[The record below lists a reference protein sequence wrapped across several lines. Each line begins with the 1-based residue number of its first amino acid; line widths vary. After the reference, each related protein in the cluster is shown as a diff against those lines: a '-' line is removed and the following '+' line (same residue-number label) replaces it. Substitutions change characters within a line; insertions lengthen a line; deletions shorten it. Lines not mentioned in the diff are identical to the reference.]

1 MRKAKLPIA
10 VFIVLIAVALVFAG
24 CVQTTSVTVNFDYPD
39 GSTASQ
45 VYQSDE
51 GSPIISEAPDAK
63 YIAGQHFTGWYLDKA
78 FAQPVKF
85 PYELAGIETLTL
97 YANYVAGYAVTLSGG
112 YGQAYATVPQTDPT
126 LTEAPDPGTSPS
138 GQTFMGWYLDSGL
151 TQAVTYPYTV
161 TSAGATFYASWQTL
175 DPNSAVISL
184 EGIGSN
190 GAQSAVFALNSQIN
204 ASDLN
209 PGTDSTGAT
218 FAGWYLDAAYTQPVT
233 FPYTVTGNATF
244 YAKWEEAGYT
254 VTFNTMGG
262 DPMPSRKLMVIPGS
276 GNMPDDEFIPT
287 REGYVFQG
295 WYQNEADALAGRR
308 KMSFPFTIRGDRTI
322 FAGWTEELD
331 PNEVQQFTSTKA
343 PYDAFKE
350 IFSRY
355 SEAVGWEEGMYSI
368 ALEADVEGGLITLHA
383 DVLQDGG
390 TGEFKP
396 NDLMFKVEKFDD
408 NTTFGIYITD
418 NRMFIDIGGENGLY
432 EITDIQSDYIA
443 AIIAEVPGLLDE
455 LLDSVDLSGLD
466 MLGGLEGVISIVF
479 GIFFDNARITR
490 TISNEEILEHPDKDP
505 ADLNALYTDYKIEIK
520 LNSFTSGIG
529 DLLQL
534 INLGSLLGFDLNLS
548 ALFAWLNEV
557 IPQYKVIFETE
568 FYSPDSN
575 PDATVASI
583 HPRIDVTYND
593 PENEETLGQPA
604 WNFGIA
610 SVTLG
615 DAVSDVEGF
624 LDFPDNVDAA
634 LEGTGTA
641 TEFSFTN
648 LQFDIDLT
656 LGTGKEG
663 ETLKKLDVGKL
674 IKVFTDTVEIPEGL
688 IVLEAD
694 FGYKLRAQVD
704 LDLDYDMIAS
714 GNFEDNNL
722 ILLELYP
729 LDQSG
734 EILVD
739 DNGDQQKAMG
749 IYYKEGKL
757 YISLSSLIPN
767 YWKANNI
774 VIDLGGV
781 PELIAKVVTTVR
793 GAIDDAL
800 FKDDGT
806 EGGTENVSVQG
817 LSATSANQLALA
829 DGGYQLS
836 PTLGSFIET
845 LCEVLAVPDG
855 VLEVN
860 GDRIVLN
867 VQKIANQ
874 QQVGEDGTPVFDD
887 EGNPVFVDND
897 IFDFIDRFM
906 GIAGQ
911 DPISDLIPDG
921 ISGKL
926 ELIFFEGGLKSID
939 ISGSI
944 APDDTQGI
952 NVGLSINNFLIGV
965 KDGELEARVEEG
977 IGDTENYTNNL
988 GELLGS
994 ALEGIDLNMN
1004 LALTFEAG
1012 QYNIG
1017 DFIAGLGLPQLI
1029 GIPLAWTFDNDFQM
1043 DLGLH
1048 VKVSLDKENP
1058 TNSMLAVEIIAN
1070 KDIYIGEYDD
1080 VQNEPIAAQKA
1091 GLLVGI
1097 YGFYD
1102 EEGVGHVAVDLSNII
1117 IAGIQ
1122 FPRLSAE
1129 LDFADL
1135 VFGLLDKLSF
1145 EIDGEQMKPGDIN
1158 LGFDLIDLLGG
1169 EETASYSSASGLSSS
1184 VLSTADIVENP
1195 GATLAET
1202 ELTDVGSI
1210 IVGLNSEALYASFSL
1225 AMIQKLLNAF
1235 EVSLGDI
1242 DLSSFNIKVD
1252 NLNLSRLDGITLEA
1266 SGTLMENKAPGA
1278 ASTDQNLNLKIALGT
1293 QDYPIA
1299 IGMTDDLKSDLTEKT
1314 SAIKNSLTEY
1324 REDIVALILQTVETS
1339 RIALEMDLHT
1349 IDSQMNL
1356 TQIINNI
1363 LASQGQRLNLPID
1376 LYIDTWNPVVTLV
1389 VEWDLDITE
1398 DGYIGSNAV
1407 INISLVYEGK
1417 ELIGVAL
1424 DKGDA
1429 ILKLDGL
1436 GLFNIN
1442 LTDSPLIKTLMTMI
1456 QNKITEAQGTELGE
1470 LIAGLLNTIDG
1481 SEQAIDVAALSED
1494 ISGTEGGD
1502 TSGDTSGDEGE
1513 TTPEKPVNPLEPWLQ
1528 ALLRSISANNTTLFV
1543 KLTTDIVDEVIRGLA
1558 GFSLG
1563 IDIGL
1568 GVELDVVDGKLLLDL
1583 AINDNI
1589 TLGAE
1594 LALAIGQDA
1603 VDKLML
1609 TQEEIAAGNHY
1620 TINVGT
1626 DASIIDGTSG
1636 ASIAKG
1642 LLDNLNLN
1650 LSLDIRNRTFET
1662 DGGFRY
1668 LRVSI
1673 EKVRTQKMLAN
1684 TGGKTAPAGTFLIT
1698 VGQVNE
1704 AQYNDTQ
1711 GGMDGLIYAVFDYN
1725 ASTISI
1731 YAKTGWIRVLSG
1743 LVDVGSILN
1752 DQNLNIKIGD
1762 NDGDGTIEANAGEGV
1777 IAMIGTLLDGLI
1789 SKLEN
1794 SVNGTTA
1801 EQPSSGSGSGSD
1813 SGSGSGSESEPPT
1826 PAEEEP
1832 APAEEG
1838 GLESELKSLFDDLD
1852 IMDLLAGGI
1861 DIKFNATGTFNADV
1875 AFDPYTVN
1883 KLIDDLMNK
1892 IFGSESVLDLSKLA
1906 PEMFTQHHLRNVNW
1920 SRDYGFWDDLAA
1932 CIKDDIIPDI
1942 VSSPTVVNAV
1952 GINLAPLL
1960 GMVGSTIDN
1969 ILKNILRPIVTTIL
1983 PMPVFNELNAGLNFV
1998 DGTLANI
2005 YITGY
2010 DRGVKD
2016 IYGPNGELY
2025 NSWTRDANNSMEIW
2039 IYNQFASVG
2048 ALGNVVAGSQAG
2060 IVDWGEIPETVVF
2073 EPYQYNTSNFSTFVS
2088 ENFAGKTARYQNGTR
2103 VVRSNVTFTFD
2114 GFEFGGQKYSGDVNT
2129 VFEKNPNLL
2138 FEMARARAAGTYNG
2152 DKLAITV
2159 AADFGGTLKREIKI
2173 NLEILSLA
2181 DKVENAG
2188 EYGGI
2193 VSVDDLTLHAYSAM
2207 PDFVTVHLADGTT
2220 RSIGTA
2226 AIANWSVT
2234 PADTVVN
2241 AIEGCEVDGT
2251 VSFTGGVTA
2260 PIKVKY
2266 LDSTVVK
2273 LVGSEGMTMVV
2284 DLYTLT
2290 KENTSIT
2297 AFTPE
2302 VLFFNYEDGSA
2313 AAVNVIGGQG
2323 GWTASEGLAAAL
2335 EKRANN
2341 PTDMSAIT
2349 GTVTGTIGEGVFAQ
2363 TVTIDVNIRTKVTQ
2377 LLQYDYF
2384 DAIQINPYDIYLAVL
2399 NRAENESASDL
2410 PSDKNVSA
2418 SVLPS
2423 TAVAYYEENGDSY
2436 SETVN
2441 ITTQITEA
2449 GFTFDDIRYNS
2460 TKQTTATVTLDKEK
2474 YGKYYYWQETGVKVN
2489 VVQNMITK
2497 VWFSDPDSATGYSS
2511 KLYIDPYV
2519 FFSYAED
2526 DWEGRYNAVF
2536 PSTALIE
2543 FANGETR
2550 ELPIRFP
2557 KYYGSEE
2564 MKEFAAMLDYDSFN
2578 DPVQLEIGF
2587 VTDSM
2592 KMTGAAAEAF
2602 EFRFKQTA
2610 NVFIEVEGNE
2620 IVRYNLAGTA
2630 GNEEATYKIDP
2641 VAVLLQGADPMP
2653 SSVEVIYSN
2662 GTFGTVNVFSWDL
2675 PQITSALLTDQKA
2688 NRTMTVTGQLTSDGM
2703 NPISVNVEFLKRYD
2717 MHIDPITFNP
2727 LSYRVVRDDQGYG
2740 YADHGDLLYDTV
2752 TVGFKDGTK
2761 VDVYKT
2767 DEDGNIV
2774 YENGQPVVIGQE
2786 DNIVYYSI
2794 NGVEW
2799 YTGGAS
2805 FGMNASNDNNVA
2817 EAILTD
2823 MYNSNAT
2830 PITVNVKLIKQEAEL
2845 AKADGSNMLRYD
2857 GNAYIMVMLEYDSV
2871 KGEFTA
2877 AFSNFTTKP
2886 VVAPG
2891 GGGNYNLNG
2900 QMLSVGAY
2908 IDGAKEVTYM
2918 DVLADI
2924 TFDEYTHTAL
2934 DSINVAFKAGTLG
2947 AFDVKNGSL
2956 DEALASEGQG
2966 GVKTYTAKVTIYDG
2980 DSTKVLENVEMPI
2993 YYVYDSSV
3001 ADSAEA
3007 Q

>member
-24 CVQTTSVTVNFDYPD
+24 CVHTTSVKVNFVYPD

-51 GSPIISEAPDAK
+51 GSPSISESPDAK
-63 YIAGQHFTGWYLDKA
+63 YIAGQHFTGWYLDQA
-78 FAQPVKF
+78 FTQSVTF
-85 PYELAGIETLTL
+85 PHSLADIETLTL

-112 YGQAYATVPQTDPT
+112 HGQAYATVPQTDPT
-126 LTEAPDPGTSPS
+126 LTEAPDPGISPS

-161 TSAGATFYASWQTL
+161 TSAGATFYASWQTV

-184 EGIGSN
+184 TGSK
-190 GAQSAVFALNSQIN
+190 GVQSATFALNSQIN
-204 ASDLN
+204 ESDLDH
-209 PGTDSTGAT
+209 GTDSTGAT
-218 FAGWYLDAAYTQPVT
+218 FAGWYLDAAYTQRVT

-295 WYQNEADALAGRR
+295 WYQSEADALAGRR
-308 KMSFPFTIRGDRTI
+308 KMSFPFGIRGDRTI

-408 NTTFGIYITD
+408 NTTFGIYISD

-443 AIIAEVPGLLDE
+443 AIIAEVPGLLE
-455 LLDSVDLSGLD
+455 GLLDSVDLSGLD

-490 TISNEEILEHPDKDP
+490 TISNEVILENPDEDP

-548 ALFAWLNEV
+548 ALFSWLNEV

-688 IVLEAD
+688 IVLESD

-714 GNFEDNNL
+714 GNFVDNNL

-734 EILVD
+734 NMDE
-739 DNGDQQKAMG
+739 DNKAMG

-757 YISLSSLIPN
+757 YVSLSSLIPN

-793 GAIDDAL
+793 TAIDDAL

-845 LCEVLAVPDG
+845 LCEVLAIPDG

-874 QQVGEDGTPVFDD
+874 QQVGEDGTPVVDD
-887 EGNPVFVDND
+887 EGNPVYVDND

-952 NVGLSINNFLIGV
+952 NIGLSINNFLIGV
-965 KDGELEARVEEG
+965 KDGELASRIDEG
-977 IGDTENYTNNL
+977 IGNEEVYTNNL
-988 GELLGS
+988 GELLSS

-1004 LALTFEAG
+1004 IQLTFDAG
-1012 QYNIG
+1012 TYNIG

-1029 GIPLAWTFDNDFQM
+1029 GIPLDWTFDSEFKM

-1058 TNSMLAVEIIAN
+1058 ANSMLAVEIIAN

-1102 EEGVGHVAVDLSNII
+1102 EGVGHVAVDLSNII

-1129 LDFADL
+1129 LDFANL
-1135 VFGLLDKLSF
+1135 VIGLLDKLSF
-1145 EIDGEQMKPGDIN
+1145 EIDGEQMTPGDIN
-1158 LGFDLIDLLGG
+1158 LEFNLSDLLGG

-1210 IVGLNSEALYASFSL
+1210 LVGLNSEALYASFSL

-1235 EVSLGDI
+1235 EVSLGEI

-1252 NLNLSRLDGITLEA
+1252 NLNLSRLDGITLEV
-1266 SGTLMENKAPGA
+1266 SGTLMEKQNVAPGE
-1278 ASTDQNLNLKIALGT
+1278 STDQNLELLIQLGT
-1293 QDYPIA
+1293 EDYPIA

-1376 LYIDTWNPVVTLV
+1376 LYLDTWDPVVTLV

-1456 QNKITEAQGTELGE
+1456 ENEITKAQGTELGE
-1470 LIAGLLNTIDG
+1470 LIDGLLNTIDG

-1502 TSGDTSGDEGE
+1502 TSGDTSGETGGGEGE
-1513 TTPEKPVNPLEPWLQ
+1513 TTPEKPTNPLTPWLQ

-1626 DASIIDGTSG
+1626 DASIIDGTNG
-1636 ASIAKG
+1636 TSIAKG

-1698 VGQVNE
+1698 VGQVN
-1704 AQYNDTQ
+1704 ADQYNDTQ

-1801 EQPSSGSGSGSD
+1801 EQPSSGS
-1813 SGSGSGSESEPPT
+1813 ESEPPT

-1838 GLESELKSLFDDLD
+1838 GLESELKSLFDSLD

-1892 IFGSESVLDLSKLA
+1892 IFGEGSILDLSQLA
-1906 PEMFTQHHLRNVNW
+1906 PDMFTQHHLRNVNW
-1920 SRDYGFWDDLAA
+1920 DRDGGFWDDLAA

-1969 ILKNILRPIVTTIL
+1969 ILKNILRPLVTTIL

-2016 IYGPNGELY
+2016 IKGPNGELY
-2025 NSWTRDANNSMEIW
+2025 NSWDRNSEHSMEIW

-2073 EPYQYNTSNFSTFVS
+2073 EPYQYNPGNFSTFVS
-2088 ENFAGKTARYQNGTR
+2088 ENFEGKTARYQNGTR
-2103 VVRSNVTFTFD
+2103 VVRSDVKFTFD
-2114 GFEFGGQKYSGDVNT
+2114 EFEFGGKKYSGDVNT
-2129 VFEKNPNLL
+2129 VLKGNTNLL

-2181 DKVENAG
+2181 DQVENAG

-2207 PDFVTVHLADGTT
+2207 PDYVTVHLADGTT

-2226 AIANWSVT
+2226 AIESWHVT
-2234 PADTVVN
+2234 PAETAVN
-2241 AIEGCEVDGT
+2241 AIKGCEVDGT
-2251 VSFTGGVTA
+2251 VTFTGGVTA
-2260 PIKVKY
+2260 PITVNY

-2273 LVGSEGMTMVV
+2273 LVGSEGLTMVV

-2313 AAVNVIGGQG
+2313 AAVKVNGGQG

-2335 EKRANN
+2335 AERANN

-2349 GTVTGTIGEGVFAQ
+2349 GTVTGTIGEGAFAQ

-2436 SETVN
+2436 SETVH

-2449 GFTFDDIRYNS
+2449 GFTFDDIRYDS
-2460 TKQTTATVTLDKEK
+2460 TDQTTATVTLDKEK
-2474 YGKYYYWQETGVKVN
+2474 YGKYYYWQETNVTVN
-2489 VVQNMITK
+2489 IVQNMITK

-2550 ELPIRFP
+2550 EMPIRFS
-2557 KYYGSEE
+2557 KYHSEKG
-2564 MKEFAAMLDYDSFN
+2564 MKEFAAMIDYDSFN
-2578 DPVQLEIGF
+2578 DPVEMEIGF

-2592 KMTGAAAEAF
+2592 KLTGAAAEAF
-2602 EFRFKQTA
+2602 EKRFKQTA

-2703 NPISVNVEFLKRYD
+2703 NPISVNVEFLTRYG

-2727 LSYRVVRDDQGYG
+2727 LSYRVVRDEGYG

-2752 TVGFKDGTK
+2752 TVGFKDGTQ

-2767 DEDGNIV
+2767 ENGNIV
-2774 YENGQPVVIGQE
+2774 YDENGQPVVDHQE
-2786 DNIVYYSI
+2786 DNIVYYVVE
-2794 NGVEW
+2794 GVEW
-2799 YTGGAS
+2799 ITGGAS

-2817 EAILTD
+2817 EAVLTD
-2823 MYNSNAT
+2823 MYNSSSV
-2830 PITVNVKLIKQEAEL
+2830 PVKINVEVDLIKQEVEL
-2845 AKADGSNMLRYD
+2845 AKADDSYMLRYD
-2857 GNAYIMVMLEYDSV
+2857 GNAYILVMLEYDSV
-2871 KGEFTA
+2871 KGEFTD

-2886 VVAPG
+2886 DVAPG
-2891 GGGNYNLNG
+2891 GGGNYYLKG
-2900 QMLSVGAY
+2900 QMLSVGVY

-2924 TFDEYTHTAL
+2924 TFDESTHTAL
-2934 DSINVAFKAGTLG
+2934 DSINVAFKAGKLG
-2947 AFDVKNGSL
+2947 AFDVKNGVYGSL

-2966 GVKTYTAKVTIYDG
+2966 GVKTYTAKVAIYDG
-2980 DSTKVLENVEMPI
+2980 NSTKVLDNVGMPI
-2993 YYVYDSSV
+2993 YYVYDSS
-3001 ADSAEA
+3001 ATDSAEA

>member
-1 MRKAKLPIA
+1 M
-10 VFIVLIAVALVFAG
+10 
-24 CVQTTSVTVNFDYPD
+24 
-39 GSTASQ
+39 
-45 VYQSDE
+45 
-51 GSPIISEAPDAK
+51 
-63 YIAGQHFTGWYLDKA
+63 
-78 FAQPVKF
+78 
-85 PYELAGIETLTL
+85 
-97 YANYVAGYAVTLSGG
+97 
-112 YGQAYATVPQTDPT
+112 
-126 LTEAPDPGTSPS
+126 
-138 GQTFMGWYLDSGL
+138 
-151 TQAVTYPYTV
+151 
-161 TSAGATFYASWQTL
+161 
-175 DPNSAVISL
+175 
-184 EGIGSN
+184 
-190 GAQSAVFALNSQIN
+190 
-204 ASDLN
+204 
-209 PGTDSTGAT
+209 
-218 FAGWYLDAAYTQPVT
+218 
-233 FPYTVTGNATF
+233 
-244 YAKWEEAGYT
+244 
-254 VTFNTMGG
+254 
-262 DPMPSRKLMVIPGS
+262 
-276 GNMPDDEFIPT
+276 
-287 REGYVFQG
+287 
-295 WYQNEADALAGRR
+295 
-308 KMSFPFTIRGDRTI
+308 
-322 FAGWTEELD
+322 
-331 PNEVQQFTSTKA
+331 
-343 PYDAFKE
+343 
-350 IFSRY
+350 
-355 SEAVGWEEGMYSI
+355 
-368 ALEADVEGGLITLHA
+368 
-383 DVLQDGG
+383 
-390 TGEFKP
+390 
-396 NDLMFKVEKFDD
+396 
-408 NTTFGIYITD
+408 
-418 NRMFIDIGGENGLY
+418 
-432 EITDIQSDYIA
+432 
-443 AIIAEVPGLLDE
+443 
-455 LLDSVDLSGLD
+455 
-466 MLGGLEGVISIVF
+466 
-479 GIFFDNARITR
+479 
-490 TISNEEILEHPDKDP
+490 
-505 ADLNALYTDYKIEIK
+505 
-520 LNSFTSGIG
+520 
-529 DLLQL
+529 
-534 INLGSLLGFDLNLS
+534 
-548 ALFAWLNEV
+548 
-557 IPQYKVIFETE
+557 
-568 FYSPDSN
+568 
-575 PDATVASI
+575 
-583 HPRIDVTYND
+583 
-593 PENEETLGQPA
+593 
-604 WNFGIA
+604 
-610 SVTLG
+610 
-615 DAVSDVEGF
+615 
-624 LDFPDNVDAA
+624 
-634 LEGTGTA
+634 
-641 TEFSFTN
+641 
-648 LQFDIDLT
+648 
-656 LGTGKEG
+656 
-663 ETLKKLDVGKL
+663 
-674 IKVFTDTVEIPEGL
+674 
-688 IVLEAD
+688 
-694 FGYKLRAQVD
+694 
-704 LDLDYDMIAS
+704 
-714 GNFEDNNL
+714 
-722 ILLELYP
+722 
-729 LDQSG
+729 
-734 EILVD
+734 
-739 DNGDQQKAMG
+739 
-749 IYYKEGKL
+749 
-757 YISLSSLIPN
+757 
-767 YWKANNI
+767 
-774 VIDLGGV
+774 
-781 PELIAKVVTTVR
+781 
-793 GAIDDAL
+793 
-800 FKDDGT
+800 
-806 EGGTENVSVQG
+806 
-817 LSATSANQLALA
+817 
-829 DGGYQLS
+829 
-836 PTLGSFIET
+836 
-845 LCEVLAVPDG
+845 AVPDG

-874 QQVGEDGTPVFDD
+874 QQVGEDGMPVYDD

-911 DPISDLIPDG
+911 DPISGLIPDG

-926 ELIFFEGGLKSID
+926 ELIFFEGGLKSVD

-1029 GIPLAWTFDNDFQM
+1029 GIPLDWTFDNDFLM

-1070 KDIYIGEYDD
+1070 KDIYIGEADY
-1080 VQNEPIAAQKA
+1080 AQRA
-1091 GLLVGI
+1091 GMLVGI

-1129 LDFADL
+1129 LDFASL
-1135 VFGLLDKLSF
+1135 VFGLLDQLSF
-1145 EIDGEQMKPGDIN
+1145 EIDGEQKKPGDIN
-1158 LGFDLIDLLGG
+1158 LKFNLSDLLGG

-1210 IVGLNSEALYASFSL
+1210 LVGLNSEALYASFSL

-1235 EVSLGDI
+1235 EVSLGEI
-1242 DLSSFNIKVD
+1242 DLSSFNINVD
-1252 NLNLSRLDGITLEA
+1252 NLNLSRLDGITLA
-1266 SGTLMENKAPGA
+1266 VSGTLMEKQNVAPGE
-1278 ASTDQNLNLKIALGT
+1278 STDQNLELLIQLGT
-1293 QDYPIA
+1293 EDYPIA

-1456 QNKITEAQGTELGE
+1456 ENKITEAQGTELGE
-1470 LIAGLLNTIDG
+1470 LIDGLLNTIDG

-1502 TSGDTSGDEGE
+1502 TSGDTSGETGGGEGE
-1513 TTPEKPVNPLEPWLQ
+1513 TTPEKPTNPLEPWLQ

-1626 DASIIDGTSG
+1626 DASIIDGTNG
-1636 ASIAKG
+1636 TSIAKG

-1662 DGGFRY
+1662 DNGFRY

-1892 IFGSESVLDLSKLA
+1892 IFGENSILDLSKLA

-1998 DGTLANI
+1998 YGTLANI

-2016 IYGPNGELY
+2016 IHGPNGELY
-2025 NSWTRDANNSMEIW
+2025 NSWERDANNSMEIW
-2039 IYNQFASVG
+2039 IYNQFSSVG

-2073 EPYQYNTSNFSTFVS
+2073 EPYQYNTGNFSTFVS
-2088 ENFAGKTARYQNGTR
+2088 ENFSGKTARYQNGTR
-2103 VVRSNVTFTFD
+2103 VVRSDVTFTFD
-2114 GFEFGGQKYSGDVNT
+2114 GFEFGGQKYSGNVNT
-2129 VFEKNPNLL
+2129 VLGDNPNLL

-2159 AADFGGTLKREIKI
+2159 MADFGGTLKREIKI

-2207 PDFVTVHLADGTT
+2207 PDYVTVHLADGTT

-2226 AIANWSVT
+2226 AIANWNVT
-2234 PADTVVN
+2234 PAETVVN
-2241 AIEGCEVDGT
+2241 AIEGCTVDGT
-2251 VSFTGGVTA
+2251 VTFTGGVTA
-2260 PIKVKY
+2260 PITVNY

-2273 LVGSEGMTMVV
+2273 LVGSEGLTMVV

-2313 AAVNVIGGQG
+2313 AAVKVNGGQG

-2335 EKRANN
+2335 AERANN

-2349 GTVTGTIGEGVFAQ
+2349 GTVTGTIGEGAFAQ

-2436 SETVN
+2436 SETVY

-2449 GFTFDDIRYNS
+2449 GFPFDSIRYD
-2460 TKQTTATVTLDKEK
+2460 TARQTTATVTLDKEK

-2564 MKEFAAMLDYDSFN
+2564 MKEFDAMLDYDSFN

-2592 KMTGAAAEAF
+2592 KMTGAAAETF
-2602 EFRFKQTA
+2602 EDRFLQTA

-2675 PQITSALLTDQKA
+2675 PQITSALLTDPDA

-2703 NPISVNVEFLKRYD
+2703 NPISVNVEFLTRYD
-2717 MHIDPITFNP
+2717 MQIDPITFNP

-2805 FGMNASNDNNVA
+2805 FGMNASDDNNEA

-2830 PITVNVKLIKQEAEL
+2830 PITVEVKLIKQEAEF
-2845 AKADGSNMLRYD
+2845 ATEADGSNMLRYD

-2924 TFDEYTHTAL
+2924 TFDEYTHT
-2934 DSINVAFKAGTLG
+2934 DVQSINVAFKAGTLG
-2947 AFDVKNGSL
+2947 AFDVKNGVYGSL
-2956 DEALASEGQG
+2956 DEALASEDQG
-2966 GVKTYTAKVTIYDG
+2966 GVKTYTAKVAIYDG
-2980 DSTKVLENVEMPI
+2980 DSKKVLENVEMPI

>member
-63 YIAGQHFTGWYLDKA
+63 YIAGQHFTGWYLDEA

-161 TSAGATFYASWQTL
+161 TSAGATFYASWQTV

-184 EGIGSN
+184 EGSK
-190 GAQSAVFALNSQIN
+190 GAVVATFALNSQIN

-218 FAGWYLDAAYTQPVT
+218 FAGWYLDAACTQPVT

-432 EITDIQSDYIA
+432 EITDVQSDYIA

-490 TISNEEILEHPDKDP
+490 TISNEEILEKPDEDP

-704 LDLDYDMIAS
+704 LDLDYDITNDMIES

-734 EILVD
+734 NMDE
-739 DNGDQQKAMG
+739 DNKAMG
-749 IYYKEGKL
+749 IYYKDRKL

-781 PELIAKVVTTVR
+781 PELIAKVVTTVKT
-793 GAIDDAL
+793 AIDDAV

-836 PTLGSFIET
+836 PTLGSFVET
-845 LCEVLAVPDG
+845 LCEVLAIPDG

-874 QQVGEDGTPVFDD
+874 QQVGEDGTPVVDD
-887 EGNPVFVDND
+887 EGKPVYVDND

-926 ELIFFEGGLKSID
+926 EFVFFEGGLKSVD

-1004 LALTFEAG
+1004 LALTFDAG

-1017 DFIAGLGLPQLI
+1017 DFIAGLGLTQLI
-1029 GIPLAWTFDNDFQM
+1029 GIPLDWTFDNDFQM

-1070 KDIYIGEYDD
+1070 KDIYIGEADY
-1080 VQNEPIAAQKA
+1080 AQRA

-1122 FPRLSAE
+1122 FPKLSAE

-1135 VFGLLDKLSF
+1135 VFGLLDQLSF
-1145 EIDGEQMKPGDIN
+1145 EIDGEQMTPGDIN
-1158 LGFDLIDLLGG
+1158 LGFNLIDLLGG

-1210 IVGLNSEALYASFSL
+1210 LVGLNSEALYASFSL
-1225 AMIQKLLNAF
+1225 AMIQELLNAF
-1235 EVSLGDI
+1235 EVSLGKI

-1252 NLNLSRLDGITLEA
+1252 NLNLSRLDGITLA
-1266 SGTLMENKAPGA
+1266 VSGTLMEKQNVAPGE
-1278 ASTDQNLNLKIALGT
+1278 STDQNLELLIQLGT
-1293 QDYPIA
+1293 EDYPIA
-1299 IGMTDDLKSDLTEKT
+1299 IGMTDDLKSYLTEKT

-1407 INISLVYEGK
+1407 INVSLVYEGK

-1456 QNKITEAQGTELGE
+1456 ENKITEAQGTELGE
-1470 LIAGLLNTIDG
+1470 LIDGLLNTIDG

-1494 ISGTEGGD
+1494 TSGTEGGD
-1502 TSGDTSGDEGE
+1502 TSGDTSGETGGGEGE
-1513 TTPEKPVNPLEPWLQ
+1513 TTPEKPTNPLEPWLQ

-1594 LALAIGQDA
+1594 LELAIGQDA

-1609 TQEEIAAGNHY
+1609 TQEEIDADKHY

-1662 DGGFRY
+1662 DNGFRY

-1698 VGQVNE
+1698 VGQVN
-1704 AQYNDTQ
+1704 ADQYNDTQ

-1777 IAMIGTLLDGLI
+1777 IGMIGTLLDGLI
-1789 SKLEN
+1789 SDLEDN
-1794 SVNGTTA
+1794 VNGTTT
-1801 EQPSSGSGSGSD
+1801 EQPGSGSGSGSD
-1813 SGSGSGSESEPPT
+1813 SGSGSGSGSGSESEPPT

-1838 GLESELKSLFDDLD
+1838 GLDLSELKSLFDNLD

-1892 IFGSESVLDLSKLA
+1892 IFGSESILDLSQLA
-1906 PEMFTQHHLRNVNW
+1906 PDMFKQHHLRNVNW
-1920 SRDYGFWDDLAA
+1920 DRDGGFWDDLAA

-2010 DRGVKD
+2010 DRGVKE

-2073 EPYQYNTSNFSTFVS
+2073 EPYQYNTGNFSTFVS

-2114 GFEFGGQKYSGDVNT
+2114 EFEFGGQTYSGDVNT
-2129 VFEKNPNLL
+2129 VLDDNKDLL

-2181 DKVENAG
+2181 DQVENAG
-2188 EYGGI
+2188 EHGGI

-2226 AIANWSVT
+2226 AIERWNVT
-2234 PADTVVN
+2234 PPATEVN
-2241 AIEGCEVDGT
+2241 AIEGCEFDGT
-2251 VSFTGGVTA
+2251 VTFTGGVTA
-2260 PIKVKY
+2260 PITVKY

-2273 LVGSEGMTMVV
+2273 LVGSEDMTMVV

-2313 AAVNVIGGQG
+2313 AAVKVNG
-2323 GWTASEGLAAAL
+2323 GWKASEGLADAL
-2335 EKRANN
+2335 AERANN

-2349 GTVTGTIGEGVFAQ
+2349 GTVTGTIGEGAFAQ
-2363 TVTIDVNIRTKVTQ
+2363 TVTINVNIRTKVTQ

-2384 DAIQINPYDIYLAVL
+2384 DAIQINPYDIYLAEL
-2399 NRAENESASDL
+2399 NRAENENAS
-2410 PSDKNVSA
+2410 VSA

-2460 TKQTTATVTLDKEK
+2460 TDQTTATVTLDKEK
-2474 YGKYYYWQETGVKVN
+2474 YGKYYYWEEKGVKVN
-2489 VVQNMITK
+2489 IVQNMITK

-2550 ELPIRFP
+2550 ELPIRF
-2557 KYYGSEE
+2557 SEYKSEKGMQAFAE
-2564 MKEFAAMLDYDSFN
+2564 MIDYDSFN
-2578 DPVQLEIGF
+2578 DPVEMEIGF

-2767 DEDGNIV
+2767 DENGNIV

-2805 FGMNASNDNNVA
+2805 FGTNASDDNNVA
-2817 EAILTD
+2817 EAVLTD

-2830 PITVNVKLIKQEAEL
+2830 PITVNVKLIKQEVEL
-2845 AKADGSNMLRYD
+2845 ATEDGRNMLRYD

-2924 TFDEYTHTAL
+2924 TFDEYTHT
-2934 DSINVAFKAGTLG
+2934 DVQSINVAFKAGKLG
-2947 AFDVKNGSL
+2947 AFDVKNGVYGSL
-2956 DEALASEGQG
+2956 DEALASEDQG

-2980 DSTKVLENVEMPI
+2980 DSKKVLENVEMPI

>member
-1 MRKAKLPIA
+1 M
-10 VFIVLIAVALVFAG
+10 
-24 CVQTTSVTVNFDYPD
+24 
-39 GSTASQ
+39 
-45 VYQSDE
+45 
-51 GSPIISEAPDAK
+51 
-63 YIAGQHFTGWYLDKA
+63 
-78 FAQPVKF
+78 
-85 PYELAGIETLTL
+85 
-97 YANYVAGYAVTLSGG
+97 
-112 YGQAYATVPQTDPT
+112 
-126 LTEAPDPGTSPS
+126 
-138 GQTFMGWYLDSGL
+138 
-151 TQAVTYPYTV
+151 
-161 TSAGATFYASWQTL
+161 
-175 DPNSAVISL
+175 
-184 EGIGSN
+184 
-190 GAQSAVFALNSQIN
+190 
-204 ASDLN
+204 
-209 PGTDSTGAT
+209 
-218 FAGWYLDAAYTQPVT
+218 
-233 FPYTVTGNATF
+233 
-244 YAKWEEAGYT
+244 
-254 VTFNTMGG
+254 
-262 DPMPSRKLMVIPGS
+262 
-276 GNMPDDEFIPT
+276 
-287 REGYVFQG
+287 
-295 WYQNEADALAGRR
+295 
-308 KMSFPFTIRGDRTI
+308 
-322 FAGWTEELD
+322 
-331 PNEVQQFTSTKA
+331 
-343 PYDAFKE
+343 
-350 IFSRY
+350 
-355 SEAVGWEEGMYSI
+355 
-368 ALEADVEGGLITLHA
+368 
-383 DVLQDGG
+383 
-390 TGEFKP
+390 
-396 NDLMFKVEKFDD
+396 
-408 NTTFGIYITD
+408 
-418 NRMFIDIGGENGLY
+418 
-432 EITDIQSDYIA
+432 
-443 AIIAEVPGLLDE
+443 
-455 LLDSVDLSGLD
+455 
-466 MLGGLEGVISIVF
+466 
-479 GIFFDNARITR
+479 
-490 TISNEEILEHPDKDP
+490 
-505 ADLNALYTDYKIEIK
+505 
-520 LNSFTSGIG
+520 
-529 DLLQL
+529 
-534 INLGSLLGFDLNLS
+534 
-548 ALFAWLNEV
+548 
-557 IPQYKVIFETE
+557 
-568 FYSPDSN
+568 
-575 PDATVASI
+575 
-583 HPRIDVTYND
+583 
-593 PENEETLGQPA
+593 
-604 WNFGIA
+604 
-610 SVTLG
+610 
-615 DAVSDVEGF
+615 
-624 LDFPDNVDAA
+624 
-634 LEGTGTA
+634 
-641 TEFSFTN
+641 
-648 LQFDIDLT
+648 
-656 LGTGKEG
+656 
-663 ETLKKLDVGKL
+663 
-674 IKVFTDTVEIPEGL
+674 
-688 IVLEAD
+688 
-694 FGYKLRAQVD
+694 
-704 LDLDYDMIAS
+704 
-714 GNFEDNNL
+714 
-722 ILLELYP
+722 
-729 LDQSG
+729 
-734 EILVD
+734 
-739 DNGDQQKAMG
+739 
-749 IYYKEGKL
+749 
-757 YISLSSLIPN
+757 
-767 YWKANNI
+767 
-774 VIDLGGV
+774 
-781 PELIAKVVTTVR
+781 
-793 GAIDDAL
+793 
-800 FKDDGT
+800 
-806 EGGTENVSVQG
+806 
-817 LSATSANQLALA
+817 
-829 DGGYQLS
+829 
-836 PTLGSFIET
+836 
-845 LCEVLAVPDG
+845 
-855 VLEVN
+855 
-860 GDRIVLN
+860 
-867 VQKIANQ
+867 
-874 QQVGEDGTPVFDD
+874 
-887 EGNPVFVDND
+887 
-897 IFDFIDRFM
+897 
-906 GIAGQ
+906 
-911 DPISDLIPDG
+911 
-921 ISGKL
+921 
-926 ELIFFEGGLKSID
+926 
-939 ISGSI
+939 
-944 APDDTQGI
+944 
-952 NVGLSINNFLIGV
+952 
-965 KDGELEARVEEG
+965 
-977 IGDTENYTNNL
+977 
-988 GELLGS
+988 
-994 ALEGIDLNMN
+994 
-1004 LALTFEAG
+1004 
-1012 QYNIG
+1012 
-1017 DFIAGLGLPQLI
+1017 
-1029 GIPLAWTFDNDFQM
+1029 
-1043 DLGLH
+1043 
-1048 VKVSLDKENP
+1048 
-1058 TNSMLAVEIIAN
+1058 
-1070 KDIYIGEYDD
+1070 
-1080 VQNEPIAAQKA
+1080 
-1091 GLLVGI
+1091 
-1097 YGFYD
+1097 
-1102 EEGVGHVAVDLSNII
+1102 
-1117 IAGIQ
+1117 
-1122 FPRLSAE
+1122 
-1129 LDFADL
+1129 
-1135 VFGLLDKLSF
+1135 
-1145 EIDGEQMKPGDIN
+1145 
-1158 LGFDLIDLLGG
+1158 
-1169 EETASYSSASGLSSS
+1169 
-1184 VLSTADIVENP
+1184 
-1195 GATLAET
+1195 
-1202 ELTDVGSI
+1202 
-1210 IVGLNSEALYASFSL
+1210 
-1225 AMIQKLLNAF
+1225 
-1235 EVSLGDI
+1235 
-1242 DLSSFNIKVD
+1242 
-1252 NLNLSRLDGITLEA
+1252 
-1266 SGTLMENKAPGA
+1266 
-1278 ASTDQNLNLKIALGT
+1278 
-1293 QDYPIA
+1293 
-1299 IGMTDDLKSDLTEKT
+1299 
-1314 SAIKNSLTEY
+1314 
-1324 REDIVALILQTVETS
+1324 ILQTVETS

-1407 INISLVYEGK
+1407 INVSLVYEGK

-1442 LTDSPLIKTLMTMI
+1442 LTGSPLIKTLMTMI
-1456 QNKITEAQGTELGE
+1456 ENEITKAQGTELGE
-1470 LIAGLLNTIDG
+1470 LIDGLLNTIDG

-1494 ISGTEGGD
+1494 ASGTEGGD
-1502 TSGDTSGDEGE
+1502 TSGDTSGETGGGEGE
-1513 TTPEKPVNPLEPWLQ
+1513 TTPEKPTNPLEPWLQ

-1609 TQEEIAAGNHY
+1609 TQEEINAGNHY

-1626 DASIIDGTSG
+1626 DASIIDGTDG

-1704 AQYNDTQ
+1704 AQYKDTQ

-1777 IAMIGTLLDGLI
+1777 IGMIGTLLDGLI
-1789 SKLEN
+1789 SDLEN
-1794 SVNGTTA
+1794 SVNGTTT
-1801 EQPSSGSGSGSD
+1801 EQPSSGSDGG
-1813 SGSGSGSESEPPT
+1813 SGSGSGSETTT

-1838 GLESELKSLFDDLD
+1838 GLDLSELKSLFDSLD

-1892 IFGSESVLDLSKLA
+1892 IFGENSILDLSQLA

-1920 SRDYGFWDDLAA
+1920 DRDRGFWDDLAA
-1932 CIKDDIIPDI
+1932 CIKDDMIPDI
-1942 VSSPTVVNAV
+1942 VSSSTVVNAV

-2016 IYGPNGELY
+2016 IHGPNDELY
-2025 NSWTRDANNSMEIW
+2025 NSWDRDANNSMEIW

-2073 EPYQYNTSNFSTFVS
+2073 EPYQYNTGNFSTFVS

-2103 VVRSNVTFTFD
+2103 VVRSDVTFTFD
-2114 GFEFGGQKYSGDVNT
+2114 GFEFNGQRYDASDGSVQQVLTD
-2129 VFEKNPNLL
+2129 NPNLL

-2159 AADFGGTLKREIKI
+2159 TADFGGTLRREIKI

-2181 DKVENAG
+2181 DQVENAG
-2188 EYGGI
+2188 DHGGI
-2193 VSVDDLTLHAYSAM
+2193 VSVDGLTLHAYSAM

-2226 AIANWSVT
+2226 AIASWNVT
-2234 PADTVVN
+2234 PAETVVN
-2241 AIEGCEVDGT
+2241 AIEGCEVNGT

-2260 PIKVKY
+2260 PITVNY

-2323 GWTASEGLAAAL
+2323 GWEASEGLAAAL
-2335 EKRANN
+2335 AERANN

-2349 GTVTGTIGEGVFAQ
+2349 GTVTGTIGKGAFAQ
-2363 TVTIDVNIRTKVTQ
+2363 TVTINVNIRTKVTQ

-2384 DAIQINPYDIYLAVL
+2384 DAIQINPYDIYLAEL
-2399 NRAENESASDL
+2399 NRAENENAS
-2410 PSDKNVSA
+2410 VSA

-2436 SETVN
+2436 SETVY
-2441 ITTQITEA
+2441 ITTQITES
-2449 GFTFDDIRYNS
+2449 GFTFDDIRYDS
-2460 TKQTTATVTLDKEK
+2460 TKQTSATVTLDKEK
-2474 YGKYYYWQETGVKVN
+2474 YGKYYYWQETNVTVN

-2511 KLYIDPYV
+2511 TLSIDPYV
-2519 FFSYAED
+2519 FFSYAAD

-2550 ELPIRFP
+2550 ELPIRF
-2557 KYYGSEE
+2557 SEYKSEKGMQAFAE
-2564 MKEFAAMLDYDSFN
+2564 MIDYDSFN
-2578 DPVQLEIGF
+2578 DPVEMEIGF

-2592 KMTGAAAEAF
+2592 KMTGAAAETF
-2602 EFRFKQTA
+2602 EDRFLQKA

-2675 PQITSALLTDQKA
+2675 PQITSALLTDEDA

-2703 NPISVNVEFLKRYD
+2703 NPISVNVEFLTRYD

-2752 TVGFKDGTK
+2752 TVGFKDGTQ

-2774 YENGQPVVIGQE
+2774 YDENDQPIVIGQE

-2805 FGMNASNDNNVA
+2805 FGMNASDDNNVA
-2817 EAILTD
+2817 EAVLTD

-2830 PITVNVKLIKQEAEL
+2830 PITVNVKLIKQEVEL

-2857 GNAYIMVMLEYDSV
+2857 GNAYILVMLKYDSV
-2871 KGEFTA
+2871 KGEFTD

-2956 DEALASEGQG
+2956 DDALASEGQG

-2980 DSTKVLENVEMPI
+2980 DSTKVLVDVEMPI

>member
-1 MRKAKLPIA
+1 M
-10 VFIVLIAVALVFAG
+10 
-24 CVQTTSVTVNFDYPD
+24 
-39 GSTASQ
+39 
-45 VYQSDE
+45 
-51 GSPIISEAPDAK
+51 
-63 YIAGQHFTGWYLDKA
+63 
-78 FAQPVKF
+78 
-85 PYELAGIETLTL
+85 
-97 YANYVAGYAVTLSGG
+97 
-112 YGQAYATVPQTDPT
+112 
-126 LTEAPDPGTSPS
+126 
-138 GQTFMGWYLDSGL
+138 
-151 TQAVTYPYTV
+151 
-161 TSAGATFYASWQTL
+161 
-175 DPNSAVISL
+175 
-184 EGIGSN
+184 
-190 GAQSAVFALNSQIN
+190 
-204 ASDLN
+204 
-209 PGTDSTGAT
+209 
-218 FAGWYLDAAYTQPVT
+218 
-233 FPYTVTGNATF
+233 
-244 YAKWEEAGYT
+244 
-254 VTFNTMGG
+254 
-262 DPMPSRKLMVIPGS
+262 
-276 GNMPDDEFIPT
+276 
-287 REGYVFQG
+287 
-295 WYQNEADALAGRR
+295 
-308 KMSFPFTIRGDRTI
+308 
-322 FAGWTEELD
+322 
-331 PNEVQQFTSTKA
+331 
-343 PYDAFKE
+343 
-350 IFSRY
+350 
-355 SEAVGWEEGMYSI
+355 
-368 ALEADVEGGLITLHA
+368 
-383 DVLQDGG
+383 
-390 TGEFKP
+390 
-396 NDLMFKVEKFDD
+396 
-408 NTTFGIYITD
+408 
-418 NRMFIDIGGENGLY
+418 
-432 EITDIQSDYIA
+432 
-443 AIIAEVPGLLDE
+443 
-455 LLDSVDLSGLD
+455 
-466 MLGGLEGVISIVF
+466 
-479 GIFFDNARITR
+479 
-490 TISNEEILEHPDKDP
+490 
-505 ADLNALYTDYKIEIK
+505 
-520 LNSFTSGIG
+520 
-529 DLLQL
+529 
-534 INLGSLLGFDLNLS
+534 
-548 ALFAWLNEV
+548 
-557 IPQYKVIFETE
+557 
-568 FYSPDSN
+568 
-575 PDATVASI
+575 
-583 HPRIDVTYND
+583 
-593 PENEETLGQPA
+593 
-604 WNFGIA
+604 
-610 SVTLG
+610 
-615 DAVSDVEGF
+615 
-624 LDFPDNVDAA
+624 
-634 LEGTGTA
+634 
-641 TEFSFTN
+641 
-648 LQFDIDLT
+648 
-656 LGTGKEG
+656 
-663 ETLKKLDVGKL
+663 
-674 IKVFTDTVEIPEGL
+674 
-688 IVLEAD
+688 
-694 FGYKLRAQVD
+694 
-704 LDLDYDMIAS
+704 
-714 GNFEDNNL
+714 
-722 ILLELYP
+722 
-729 LDQSG
+729 
-734 EILVD
+734 
-739 DNGDQQKAMG
+739 
-749 IYYKEGKL
+749 
-757 YISLSSLIPN
+757 
-767 YWKANNI
+767 
-774 VIDLGGV
+774 
-781 PELIAKVVTTVR
+781 
-793 GAIDDAL
+793 
-800 FKDDGT
+800 
-806 EGGTENVSVQG
+806 
-817 LSATSANQLALA
+817 
-829 DGGYQLS
+829 
-836 PTLGSFIET
+836 
-845 LCEVLAVPDG
+845 
-855 VLEVN
+855 
-860 GDRIVLN
+860 
-867 VQKIANQ
+867 
-874 QQVGEDGTPVFDD
+874 
-887 EGNPVFVDND
+887 
-897 IFDFIDRFM
+897 
-906 GIAGQ
+906 
-911 DPISDLIPDG
+911 
-921 ISGKL
+921 
-926 ELIFFEGGLKSID
+926 
-939 ISGSI
+939 
-944 APDDTQGI
+944 
-952 NVGLSINNFLIGV
+952 
-965 KDGELEARVEEG
+965 
-977 IGDTENYTNNL
+977 
-988 GELLGS
+988 
-994 ALEGIDLNMN
+994 
-1004 LALTFEAG
+1004 
-1012 QYNIG
+1012 
-1017 DFIAGLGLPQLI
+1017 
-1029 GIPLAWTFDNDFQM
+1029 
-1043 DLGLH
+1043 
-1048 VKVSLDKENP
+1048 
-1058 TNSMLAVEIIAN
+1058 
-1070 KDIYIGEYDD
+1070 
-1080 VQNEPIAAQKA
+1080 
-1091 GLLVGI
+1091 
-1097 YGFYD
+1097 
-1102 EEGVGHVAVDLSNII
+1102 
-1117 IAGIQ
+1117 
-1122 FPRLSAE
+1122 
-1129 LDFADL
+1129 
-1135 VFGLLDKLSF
+1135 
-1145 EIDGEQMKPGDIN
+1145 
-1158 LGFDLIDLLGG
+1158 
-1169 EETASYSSASGLSSS
+1169 
-1184 VLSTADIVENP
+1184 
-1195 GATLAET
+1195 
-1202 ELTDVGSI
+1202 TDVGSI
-1210 IVGLNSEALYASFSL
+1210 LVGLNSEALYASFSL
-1225 AMIQKLLNAF
+1225 AMIQRLLDAF
-1235 EVSLGDI
+1235 DVSLGEI
-1242 DLSSFNIKVD
+1242 DLSSFDIFVD
-1252 NLNLSRLDGITLEA
+1252 NLNLSRLDGITLA
-1266 SGTLMENKAPGA
+1266 VSGTLMKKQNVATGE
-1278 ASTDQNLNLKIALGT
+1278 STDQNLELLIKLGT
-1293 QDYPIA
+1293 EDYPVA
-1299 IGMTDDLKSDLTEKT
+1299 IGMTDDLKSYLTEKT

-1324 REDIVALILQTVETS
+1324 REDLVALILQTVETS
-1339 RIALEMDLHT
+1339 RLALEMDLHT

-1398 DGYIGSNAV
+1398 DGNIGSNAV

-1442 LTDSPLIKTLMTMI
+1442 LSDSPLIKTLMTMI
-1456 QNKITEAQGTELGE
+1456 QNMIIKAQGTELGE
-1470 LIAGLLNTIDG
+1470 LIDGLLNTIDG

-1502 TSGDTSGDEGE
+1502 TSGDTSGETGGDEGE
-1513 TTPEKPVNPLEPWLQ
+1513 TTPEEPATNPLTPWIQ
-1528 ALLRSISANNTTLFV
+1528 ALLKSISANNTTLFV

-1609 TQEEIAAGNHY
+1609 TQEEIDAGRHY

-1636 ASIAKG
+1636 KSIAKG

-1698 VGQVNE
+1698 VGQVN
-1704 AQYNDTQ
+1704 ADQYNDTQ

-1777 IAMIGTLLDGLI
+1777 IGMIGTLLDGLI
-1789 SKLEN
+1789 SKLED

-1801 EQPSSGSGSGSD
+1801 EQPSSGSGSGSGSGSD

-1838 GLESELKSLFDDLD
+1838 GLESELKSLFDNLD

-1892 IFGSESVLDLSKLA
+1892 IFGEGSILDLSQLA
-1906 PEMFTQHHLRNVNW
+1906 PDMFTQHHLRNVNW

-1932 CIKDDIIPDI
+1932 CIKNDMIPDI

-2016 IYGPNGELY
+2016 IKGPNGEVY
-2025 NSWTRDANNSMEIW
+2025 NSWERSADNSMEIW

-2073 EPYQYNTSNFSTFVS
+2073 EPYQYKPGNFSTFVS

-2114 GFEFGGQKYSGDVNT
+2114 EFEFGGKKYSGDVNK
-2129 VFEKNPNLL
+2129 VLGDNPNLL
-2138 FEMARARAAGTYNG
+2138 FEMARARAADTYNG

-2159 AADFGGTLKREIKI
+2159 TADFGGTLKREIKI

-2181 DKVENAG
+2181 DQVENAG
-2188 EYGGI
+2188 DYGGI

-2207 PDFVTVHLADGTT
+2207 PDYVTVHLADGTT

-2226 AIANWSVT
+2226 AIARWSVT
-2234 PADTVVN
+2234 PAETVVN
-2241 AIEGCEVDGT
+2241 AIEGCTVDGT
-2251 VSFTGGVTA
+2251 VTFTGGVAA
-2260 PIKVKY
+2260 PITVNY

-2273 LVGSEGMTMVV
+2273 LVGSEGLTMVV

-2313 AAVNVIGGQG
+2313 AAVKVNGGQG

-2335 EKRANN
+2335 AERANN

-2349 GTVTGTIGEGVFAQ
+2349 GTVTGTIGEDAFAQ
-2363 TVTIDVNIRTKVTQ
+2363 TVTIDVNIRTKVKK

-2384 DAIQINPYDIYLAVL
+2384 NAIQINPYDIYLAAL
-2399 NRAENESASDL
+2399 NRDKNESASV
-2410 PSDKNVSA
+2410 DKNENA

-2423 TAVAYYEENGDSY
+2423 TAVAYYEEDGDSY
-2436 SETVN
+2436 SETVH

-2449 GFTFDDIRYNS
+2449 GFTFDDIRYDS

-2474 YGKYYYWQETGVKVN
+2474 YGKYYYWQETNVTVN

-2550 ELPIRFP
+2550 ELPIRF
-2557 KYYGSEE
+2557 SEYNSAE
-2564 MKEFAAMLDYDSFN
+2564 GMKKFAAMIDYDSFN
-2578 DPVQLEIGF
+2578 DPVQMEIGF

-2592 KMTGAAAEAF
+2592 KMTGKAAEDF
-2602 EFRFKQTA
+2602 ETRFLQKA

-2675 PQITSALLTDQKA
+2675 PQITSALLTDKDA

-2703 NPISVNVEFLKRYD
+2703 NPISVNVEFLTRYE

-2752 TVGFKDGTK
+2752 TVGFKDGTQ

-2774 YENGQPVVIGQE
+2774 YDENGQPVVDHQE
-2786 DNIVYYSI
+2786 DNIVYYVVE
-2794 NGVEW
+2794 GVEW

-2805 FGMNASNDNNVA
+2805 FGMNASDDNNVA
-2817 EAILTD
+2817 EAVLTD

-2830 PITVNVKLIKQEAEL
+2830 PIIVNVNLKKQNVEL
-2845 AKADGSNMLRYD
+2845 ATEADGSNMLRYG
-2857 GNAYIMVMLEYDSV
+2857 GNAYILVMLEYDSV
-2871 KGEFTA
+2871 KKEFTA

-2886 VVAPG
+2886 DVEPG
-2891 GGGNYNLNG
+2891 GTGNYCLNG
-2900 QMLSVGAY
+2900 QMLSVGVH

-2924 TFDEYTHTAL
+2924 TFDEYTHT
-2934 DSINVAFKAGTLG
+2934 DVQSINEAFKEGTLG
-2947 AFDVKNGSL
+2947 AFDVNNGVYGSL

-2966 GVKTYTAKVTIYDG
+2966 GVKAYTAHVTIKDG
-2980 DSTKVLENVEMPI
+2980 NSTPVLTNVEMPI

-3001 ADSAEA
+3001 TDSAEA

>member
-63 YIAGQHFTGWYLDKA
+63 YIAGQHFTGWYLDQA
-78 FAQPVKF
+78 FTQSVKF
-85 PYELAGIETLTL
+85 PHSLADTETLTL

-112 YGQAYATVPQTDPT
+112 HGQAYATVPQTDPT

-161 TSAGATFYASWQTL
+161 TSAGATFYASWQTV

-184 EGIGSN
+184 IIGSN
-190 GAQSAVFALNSQIN
+190 SVTVATFALNSQIN
-204 ASDLN
+204 ASDLDH
-209 PGTDSTGAT
+209 GTDATGAT

-322 FAGWTEELD
+322 YAGWTEELD

-466 MLGGLEGVISIVF
+466 MLGGLEGIISIVF

-490 TISNEEILEHPDKDP
+490 TISNEVILENPDKDP

-593 PENEETLGQPA
+593 PDNEETLGQPA

-674 IKVFTDTVEIPEGL
+674 IKVFTDKVEIPEGL

-704 LDLDYDMIAS
+704 LDLDYDMIES
-714 GNFEDNNL
+714 GNFEDNDNNL

-734 EILVD
+734 NMDE
-739 DNGDQQKAMG
+739 DNKAMG
-749 IYYKEGKL
+749 IYYKEGNL

-793 GAIDDAL
+793 TAIDDAL

-855 VLEVN
+855 VLEVD

-874 QQVGEDGTPVFDD
+874 PQVGEDGKPVYDD
-887 EGNPVFVDND
+887 EGNQVFVDND

-911 DPISDLIPDG
+911 DPISGLIPDG

-926 ELIFFEGGLKSID
+926 EFVFFEGGLKSID

-988 GELLGS
+988 GELLDS

-1004 LALTFEAG
+1004 LALTFDAG

-1029 GIPLAWTFDNDFQM
+1029 GIPLDWTFDNNFQM
-1043 DLGLH
+1043 DLGLQ

-1070 KDIYIGEYDD
+1070 KDIYIGDST
-1080 VQNEPIAAQKA
+1080 AAQPA
-1091 GLLVGI
+1091 GTLVGI

-1122 FPRLSAE
+1122 FPQLSAE
-1129 LDFADL
+1129 LNFAKL
-1135 VFGLLDKLSF
+1135 VFDLLDQLSF

-1158 LGFDLIDLLGG
+1158 LRFNLSDLLGG
-1169 EETASYSSASGLSSS
+1169 EETASYSSASGLSTS

-1202 ELTDVGSI
+1202 ELTEVGSI

-1235 EVSLGDI
+1235 EVSLGEI
-1242 DLSSFNIKVD
+1242 DLSSFNINVD
-1252 NLNLSRLDGITLEA
+1252 KLNLSRLDGITLA
-1266 SGTLMENKAPGA
+1266 VSGTLMKKQNVPTGE
-1278 ASTDQNLNLKIALGT
+1278 STDQNLELLIQLGT
-1293 QDYPIA
+1293 EDYPIA

-1324 REDIVALILQTVETS
+1324 REDLVALILQTVETS

-1456 QNKITEAQGTELGE
+1456 ENMITKAQGTELGE
-1470 LIAGLLNTIDG
+1470 LIDGLLNTIDG

-1502 TSGDTSGDEGE
+1502 TSGDTSGETGGDEGE
-1513 TTPEKPVNPLEPWLQ
+1513 TTPEKPTNPLTPWLQ

-1543 KLTTDIVDEVIRGLA
+1543 KLATDTVDKIIRGLA

-1589 TLGAE
+1589 TLGAK

-1603 VDKLML
+1603 VDKMML
-1609 TQEEIAAGNHY
+1609 TQEEINDNKHY

-1704 AQYNDTQ
+1704 AQYKDTQ

-1777 IAMIGTLLDGLI
+1777 IGMIGTLLDGLI
-1789 SKLEN
+1789 SDLEN
-1794 SVNGTTA
+1794 SVNGTTT
-1801 EQPSSGSGSGSD
+1801 EQPSSGSDSGSD
-1813 SGSGSGSESEPPT
+1813 SGSGSGSGSEPQ
-1826 PAEEEP
+1826 EP

-1838 GLESELKSLFDDLD
+1838 GIDLSGLTSVFDSLD

-1875 AFDPYTVN
+1875 SFDAYTVN

-1892 IFGSESVLDLSKLA
+1892 IFGVHSVLDLSKLA
-1906 PEMFTQHHLRNVNW
+1906 PDMFTEHHLSKVAW
-1920 SRDYGFWDDLAA
+1920 DRDGAGGEGVEKDGFWADLAA
-1932 CIKDDIIPDI
+1932 CIKDDIIPD
-1942 VSSPTVVNAV
+1942 VVASKPVVDAV

-2010 DRGVKD
+2010 DRGESERN
-2016 IYGPNGELY
+2016 IYGPNGEVY
-2025 NSWTRDANNSMEIW
+2025 DSWNRDPNNSMEIW

-2073 EPYQYNTSNFSTFVS
+2073 EPYQYNTDNFSIFVS
-2088 ENFAGKTARYQNGTR
+2088 ENFEGKTARYQNGTR
-2103 VVRSNVTFTFD
+2103 VVRSDVTFTFD
-2114 GFEFGGQKYSGDVNT
+2114 KFEFGGQTYSGDVNT
-2129 VFEKNPNLL
+2129 VLGDNPNLL

-2159 AADFGGTLKREIKI
+2159 TADFGGTLKREIKI

-2181 DKVENAG
+2181 DQVENPG
-2188 EYGGI
+2188 VGGI

-2234 PADTVVN
+2234 PAPTAVN
-2241 AIEGCEVDGT
+2241 AFEGCEVENGT
-2251 VSFTGGVTA
+2251 VTFTGGVTA
-2260 PIKVKY
+2260 PIKVTY

-2323 GWTASEGLAAAL
+2323 GWKASEGLAAAL
-2335 EKRANN
+2335 AERANN

-2349 GTVTGTIGEGVFAQ
+2349 GTVTGTIGEGVFEQ
-2363 TVTIDVNIRTKVTQ
+2363 TVTINVNIRTKVTQ

-2399 NRAENESASDL
+2399 NEE
-2410 PSDKNVSA
+2410 KNVSA

-2423 TAVAYYEENGDSY
+2423 TAVAYYEEDGDSY

-2449 GFTFDDIRYNS
+2449 GFTFDDIRYDT
-2460 TKQTTATVTLDKEK
+2460 TKPTTATVTLDKEK

-2557 KYYGSEE
+2557 EYDSAEE
-2564 MKEFAAMLDYDSFN
+2564 MKEFAAILDYDSFN
-2578 DPVQLEIGF
+2578 DPVQMEIGF

-2592 KMTGAAAEAF
+2592 NMTGAAAETF
-2602 EFRFKQTA
+2602 EGRFLQTA

-2630 GNEEATYKIDP
+2630 DNEEATYKIDP

-2675 PQITSALLTDQKA
+2675 PQISSALLTDQEA

-2703 NPISVNVEFLKRYD
+2703 NPISVNVEFLTRYD
-2717 MHIDPITFNP
+2717 MQIDPITFNP

-2740 YADHGDLLYDTV
+2740 YADHGDLLFDTV

-2767 DEDGNIV
+2767 ENGNIV
-2774 YENGQPVVIGQE
+2774 YENGQPVVDHQE
-2786 DNIVYYSI
+2786 DNIVYYPI

-2799 YTGGAS
+2799 YTGRAS
-2805 FGMNASNDNNVA
+2805 FGMGESDDENVA

-2830 PITVNVKLIKQEAEL
+2830 PITVEVKLIRQEVEL
-2845 AKADGSNMLRYD
+2845 ATEDGSNMLRYD
-2857 GNAYIMVMLEYDSV
+2857 GNAYILVMLKYDSV
-2871 KGEFTA
+2871 KGEFTD

-2947 AFDVKNGSL
+2947 AFDVKNGVYGSL
-2956 DEALASEGQG
+2956 DEALASEDQG

-2980 DSTKVLENVEMPI
+2980 DSTKVLVDVDMPI